1 MKTKRSLEAGRYP
14 VYLERTV
21 GVSVSW
27 QGRAK
32 CKSTEHDVPR
42 FAWTVGR
49 TDKGEQLQGIAPER
63 WIALARTICESCAA
77 QYDCVRFAMQVDE
90 RYNTWGLDIEDLRW
104 LIKQAYAR
112 QLVETAEEMGVSVHQ
127 AVQRARGMA

>member
-1 MKTKRSLEAGRYP
+1 MKTKRSLDVGRMP
-14 VYLERTV
+14 VYLERIV
-21 GVSVSW
+21 GVSVEW

-32 CKSTEHDVPR
+32 CKSNEHDVPR

-49 TDKGEQLQGIAPER
+49 SDKGEQLQGIPPER
-63 WIALARTICESCAA
+63 WIALARTICESCEA

-104 LIKQAYAR
+104 LVKQTYAKA
-112 QLVETAEEMGVSVHQ
+112 LVDMAEETGVSVHQ